1 MVLAAVRGSY
11 RDLRQRGKT
20 RRGSRLV
27 MAGLS
32 RPSRSLSTAP
42 SRSGSP
48 GQARRWRHKFCPSYW
63 STP

>member
-1 MVLAAVRGSY
+1 
-11 RDLRQRGKT
+11 
-20 RRGSRLV
+20 